1 MVAKYGWSSKE
12 QTFYETFIGNTP
24 VLGMIIGRLIG
35 SPLVNKGRFR
45 CIIISSIVM
54 MVGIGFMFVLNIYSF
69 LVGRLIYGLGAG
81 LFFASGPRYIEECSP
96 PQLFSLFYTFYAL
109 GIALNRPILLLAAL
123 IVPEKLQ
130 NAPLEYQEYLKN
142 D

>member
-45 CIIISSIVM
+45 CIIISAIVIIFAISLM
-54 MVGIGFMFVLNIYSF
+54 LVLNIYTF
-69 LVGRLIYGLGAG
+69 LLGRLIYGLGAG

-96 PQLFSLFYTFYAL
+96 PQLFSLFYTLYAL
-109 GIALNRPILLLAAL
+109 GVAFNRPILLLAAKM
-123 IVPEKLQ
+123 IPEKI
-130 NAPLEYQEYLKN
+130 
-142 D
+142 